1 MICGFLLLH
10 SPAPTMFY
18 ALSALA
24 AVGGLLCFIS
34 GRQTELKQ
42 K

>member
-1 MICGFLLLH
+1 MCGFLLMH
-10 SPAPTMFY
+10 TPAPVMFY

-24 AVGGLLCFIS
+24 AVGGYLCFVS
-34 GRQTELKQ
+34 GRRIALVQ